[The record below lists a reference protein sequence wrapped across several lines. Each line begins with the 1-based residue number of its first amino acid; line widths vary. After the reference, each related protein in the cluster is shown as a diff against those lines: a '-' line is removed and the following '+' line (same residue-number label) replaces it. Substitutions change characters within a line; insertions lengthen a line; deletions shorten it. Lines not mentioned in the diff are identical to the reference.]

1 MIQYYRLQV
10 KRSRSN
16 DFVSKS
22 QQLKHLPKLRRQ
34 FQSHDILNTDM
45 DTFSD
50 SINYN
55 NS

>member
-1 MIQYYRLQV
+1 MIQYYRLQA
-10 KRSRSN
+10 KKSRSN
-16 DFVSKS
+16 EFVSKS

-45 DTFSD
+45 DKFSD
-50 SINYN
+50 SMNHN